1 MPFRCANVPAIE
13 AQDCR
18 DTVDCCTSGEV
29 CPALEEGC
37 FMCELTR
44 KCEQDPQL
52 PEEVDRGHT
61 LQQWLA
67 EAEVFCAPAPDG
79 ENCHAAVASTLF
91 TEVRIVLDTSESP
104 EVKAPLCK
112 KWESFQCCFATQ
124 HLLYT
129 QCDPMPG
136 NDTDQFMGVVSNCSA
151 HWENATAVCPSVVDV
166 NHVTC
171 EWESAIPTFGP
182 VPPVPPPSPPP
193 NPSPPPPPPTV
204 YTNSNRLPRAFS
216 ATALAMLFGVPGV
229 HEVLRVL
236 LEG

>member
-1 MPFRCANVPAIE
+1 MQRYIYCLRTGSNERC
-13 AQDCR
+13 
-18 DTVDCCTSGEV
+18 
-29 CPALEEGC
+29 
-37 FMCELTR
+37 
-44 KCEQDPQL
+44 
-52 PEEVDRGHT
+52 
-61 LQQWLA
+61 
-67 EAEVFCAPAPDG
+67 DG
-79 ENCHAAVASTLF
+79 FGRMHA
-91 TEVRIVLDTSESP
+91 
-104 EVKAPLCK
+104 
-112 KWESFQCCFATQ
+112 
-124 HLLYT
+124 
-129 QCDPMPG
+129 
-136 NDTDQFMGVVSNCSA
+136 CSMVQ
-151 HWENATAVCPSVVDV
+151 VCPSVVDV